1 MTRLNDLPAATTAR
15 LKLIAGDFLVP
26 ARRVPA
32 AG

>member
-1 MTRLNDLPAATTAR
+1 MTRLNDLPAARTAR
-15 LKLIAGDFLVP
+15 LTPIAGDFLVP